1 MWYSTYNSYFI
12 YIWSNLPAPRSK
24 MAASFKMD
32 EFKVTNPNSE
42 IESGLISEL
51 QKLDL
56 TLNEARILLFLMTHG
71 NSTASDVSRH
81 TGIQRTETY
90 NYISTLLSKGVV
102 FSTFDRP
109 QKYYALPI
117 QEVIDCLVQTKQN
130 ALQAIA
136 EKKKGY
142 QEMVEAIV
150 SSTVV
155 LDSDKKESYQI
166 VMGENSINSK
176 IKRMLA
182 DAKEEVTILVTDRNL
197 VNFYHAEITDQ
208 MIQLTRK
215 GIRVKLRTPCKNA
228 TDYITAE
235 GEEGGKGGPS
245 PISLKT
251 TAKVVPVNFVL
262 VDNKDIILLLESNSF
277 KKSELCGFYTNNL
290 SMISVFRFIFDNLI

>member
-1 MWYSTYNSYFI
+1 
-12 YIWSNLPAPRSK
+12 

-32 EFKVTNPNSE
+32 EFKVSNPNSE
-42 IESGLISEL
+42 IENGLISEL

-109 QKYYALPI
+109 QKYYALSI
-117 QEVIDCLVQTKQN
+117 NEVIDCLVQTKQN

-155 LDSDKKESYQI
+155 QESDKKESYQI

-182 DAKEEVTILVTDRNL
+182 EAKEEVTILVTDRNL

-235 GEEGGKGGPS
+235 NEDGSKNTTS
-245 PISLKT
+245 PIALKT

>member
-1 MWYSTYNSYFI
+1 
-12 YIWSNLPAPRSK
+12 
-24 MAASFKMD
+24 MAAKMD
-32 EFKVTNPNSE
+32 EFKVSNPNVD
-42 IESGLISEL
+42 IENSLISEL

-90 NYISTLLSKGVV
+90 NYISTLLAKGVV

-109 QKYYALPI
+109 QKYYALQI
-117 QEVIDCLVQTKQN
+117 NEVIECLVQTKQN
-130 ALQAIA
+130 ALQSIA
-136 EKKKGY
+136 EKKKDY
-142 QEMVEAIV
+142 QEMVEAIL

-155 LDSDKKESYQI
+155 PDSDKKESYQI
-166 VMGENSINSK
+166 VMGENSINAK

-182 DAKEEVTILVTDRNL
+182 EAKEEVTVLVTDRNL
-197 VNFYHAEITDQ
+197 VNLYHAEITDQ
-208 MIQLTRK
+208 LIQMTSK
-215 GIRVKLRTPCKNA
+215 GVRVKLRTPCKNA
-228 TDYITAE
+228 NDYISADDKT
-235 GEEGGKGGPS
+235 S
-245 PISLKT
+245 ISLKT

>member
-1 MWYSTYNSYFI
+1 
-12 YIWSNLPAPRSK
+12 

-32 EFKVTNPNSE
+32 EFKVSNPNSE
-42 IESGLISEL
+42 IENSLISEL

-109 QKYYALPI
+109 QKYYSL
-117 QEVIDCLVQTKQN
+117 QMDEVIDCLVQTKQN
-130 ALQAIA
+130 ALQSIA
-136 EKKKGY
+136 EKKKGF
-142 QEMVEAIV
+142 QELVDTIV
-150 SSTVV
+150 SNTVV
-155 LDSDKKESYQI
+155 HESDKKESYQI

-208 MIQLTRK
+208 LIQLTSK

-228 TDYITAE
+228 TDYINGE
-235 GEEGGKGGPS
+235 NEEGRKAS
-245 PISLKT
+245 NAISLKT

>member
-1 MWYSTYNSYFI
+1 MS
-12 YIWSNLPAPRSK
+12 A
-24 MAASFKMD
+24 KMD
-32 EFKVTNPNSE
+32 EFKASNPNSE
-42 IESGLISEL
+42 IENTLIVEL

-56 TLNEARILLFLMTHG
+56 TLNEARILLFLMIHG
-71 NSTASDVSRH
+71 NATASDVSRH

-90 NYISTLLSKGVV
+90 NYISTLLAKGVV

-109 QKYYALPI
+109 QKYYALAI
-117 QEVIDCLVQTKQN
+117 NEVIDCLVQTKQN
-130 ALQAIA
+130 ALQSIT

-142 QEMVEAIV
+142 QEMVDSIV

-155 LDSDKKESYQI
+155 PESDKKESYQI
-166 VMGENSINSK
+166 VMGENSINAK

-208 MIQLTRK
+208 LIKMTTK

-228 TDYITAE
+228 NEYINPE
-235 GEEGGKGGPS
+235 DGDSGS
-245 PISLKT
+245 SSISLKT
-251 TAKVVPVNFVL
+251 TSKVVPVNFVL

>member
-1 MWYSTYNSYFI
+1 
-12 YIWSNLPAPRSK
+12 

-32 EFKVTNPNSE
+32 ELKVSNPYSE
-42 IESGLISEL
+42 VENGLIAEL

-130 ALQAIA
+130 ALQQIA
-136 EKKKGY
+136 EKKTGY
-142 QEMVEAIV
+142 QQMIDSIV
-150 SSTVV
+150 SNTVIQ
-155 LDSDKKESYQI
+155 DSDKKESYQI

-176 IKRMLA
+176 IKRMLE
-182 DAKEEVTILVTDRNL
+182 DAKEDVTILVTDRNL
-197 VNFYHAEITDQ
+197 VNFYHAEITDK
-208 MIQLTRK
+208 MIQLTSK

-235 GEEGGKGGPS
+235 NEDGGKS
-245 PISLKT
+245 TSTPISLKT

-262 VDNKDIILLLESNSF
+262 VDNKDIILLLESNSY

>member
-1 MWYSTYNSYFI
+1 MS
-12 YIWSNLPAPRSK
+12 A
-24 MAASFKMD
+24 KMD
-32 EFKVTNPNSE
+32 EFKLSNPHTE
-42 IESGLISEL
+42 IENTLVVEL

-56 TLNEARILLFLMTHG
+56 TLNEARILLFLMVHG
-71 NSTASDVSRH
+71 NATASDVSRH

-90 NYISTLLSKGVV
+90 NYISTLLAKGVV

-109 QKYYALPI
+109 QKYYALAI
-117 QEVIDCLVQTKQN
+117 NEVIDCLVQTKQN
-130 ALQAIA
+130 ALQSIT

-142 QEMVEAIV
+142 QEMVDSIV
-150 SSTVV
+150 SNTVV
-155 LDSDKKESYQI
+155 PESDKKESYQI
-166 VMGENSINSK
+166 VMGENSINAK

-208 MIQLTRK
+208 LMKLTTK

-228 TDYITAE
+228 NDYIIPE
-235 GEEGGKGGPS
+235 DS
-245 PISLKT
+245 DNQSSSISLKT
-251 TAKVVPVNFVL
+251 TSKVVPVNFVL
-262 VDNKDIILLLESNSF
+262 VDNKDIILLLESNSL

>member
-1 MWYSTYNSYFI
+1 
-12 YIWSNLPAPRSK
+12 
-24 MAASFKMD
+24 MAAKMD
-32 EFKVTNPNSE
+32 EFKVSNPNLD
-42 IESGLISEL
+42 IENSLITEL

-90 NYISTLLSKGVV
+90 NYISTLLAKGVV

-109 QKYYALPI
+109 QKYYALLI
-117 QEVIDCLVQTKQN
+117 NEVIECLVQTKQN
-130 ALQAIA
+130 ALQTIA
-136 EKKKGY
+136 EKKKDY
-142 QEMVEAIV
+142 QEMVEAIL
-150 SSTVV
+150 SSTIVA
-155 LDSDKKESYQI
+155 DSDKKESYQI
-166 VMGENSINSK
+166 VMGENSINAK

-182 DAKEEVTILVTDRNL
+182 EAKEEVTILVTDRNL
-197 VNFYHAEITDQ
+197 VNLYHAEITDQ
-208 MIQLTRK
+208 LIQLTGK

-228 TDYITAE
+228 NDYISTD
-235 GEEGGKGGPS
+235 GEKAS
-245 PISLKT
+245 ISLKT

-290 SMISVFRFIFDNLI
+290 SMISVFKFIFDNLI

>member
-1 MWYSTYNSYFI
+1 
-12 YIWSNLPAPRSK
+12 
-24 MAASFKMD
+24 MAAKMD
-32 EFKVTNPNSE
+32 EFKVSNPNVD
-42 IESGLISEL
+42 IENSLISEL

-90 NYISTLLSKGVV
+90 NYISTLLAKGVV

-109 QKYYALPI
+109 QKYYALQI
-117 QEVIDCLVQTKQN
+117 NEVIECLVQTKQN
-130 ALQAIA
+130 ALQSIA
-136 EKKKGY
+136 EKKKDY
-142 QEMVEAIV
+142 QEMVEAIL

-155 LDSDKKESYQI
+155 PDSDKKESYQI
-166 VMGENSINSK
+166 VMGENSINAK

-182 DAKEEVTILVTDRNL
+182 ETKEEVTVLVTDRNL
-197 VNFYHAEITDQ
+197 VNLYHAEITDQ
-208 MIQLTRK
+208 LIQLTSK
-215 GIRVKLRTPCKNA
+215 GVRVKLRTPCKNA
-228 TDYITAE
+228 NDYINADDKT
-235 GEEGGKGGPS
+235 S
-245 PISLKT
+245 ISLKT

>member
-1 MWYSTYNSYFI
+1 
-12 YIWSNLPAPRSK
+12 

-32 EFKVTNPNSE
+32 EFKVSNPNSE
-42 IESGLISEL
+42 IENSLISEL

-109 QKYYALPI
+109 QKYYSL
-117 QEVIDCLVQTKQN
+117 QMDEVIDCLVQTKQN
-130 ALQAIA
+130 ALQSIA
-136 EKKKGY
+136 EKKKGF
-142 QEMVEAIV
+142 QELVDTIV

-155 LDSDKKESYQI
+155 HESDKKESYQI

-208 MIQLTRK
+208 LIQLTSK

-228 TDYITAE
+228 TDYINGE
-235 GEEGGKGGPS
+235 NEEGRKKS
-245 PISLKT
+245 SAISLKT
-251 TAKVVPVNFVL
+251 TEKVVPVNFVL

>member
-1 MWYSTYNSYFI
+1 
-12 YIWSNLPAPRSK
+12 

-32 EFKVTNPNSE
+32 EFKVSNPNSE
-42 IESGLISEL
+42 IENSLISEL

-109 QKYYALPI
+109 QKYYSL
-117 QEVIDCLVQTKQN
+117 QMDEVIDCLVQTKQN
-130 ALQAIA
+130 ALQSIA
-136 EKKKGY
+136 EKKKGF
-142 QEMVEAIV
+142 QELVDTIV

-155 LDSDKKESYQI
+155 HESDKKESYQI

-208 MIQLTRK
+208 LIQLTSK

-228 TDYITAE
+228 TDYINGE
-235 GEEGGKGGPS
+235 NEEGRKKSS

-251 TAKVVPVNFVL
+251 TEKVVPVNFVL

>member
-1 MWYSTYNSYFI
+1 
-12 YIWSNLPAPRSK
+12 

-32 EFKVTNPNSE
+32 ELKVSNPYSE
-42 IESGLISEL
+42 VENGLIAEL

-130 ALQAIA
+130 ALQQIA

-142 QEMVEAIV
+142 QQMIDSIV
-150 SSTVV
+150 SNTVIQ
-155 LDSDKKESYQI
+155 DSDKKESYQI

-176 IKRMLA
+176 IKRMLEE
-182 DAKEEVTILVTDRNL
+182 AKEEVTILVTDRNL
-197 VNFYHAEITDQ
+197 VNFYHAEITDK
-208 MIQLTRK
+208 MIQLTSR
-215 GIRVKLRTPCKNA
+215 GVRVKLRTPCKNA

-235 GEEGGKGGPS
+235 GEDGSKS
-245 PISLKT
+245 STTPISLKT

-262 VDNKDIILLLESNSF
+262 VDNKDIILLLESNSY

>member
-1 MWYSTYNSYFI
+1 
-12 YIWSNLPAPRSK
+12 
-24 MAASFKMD
+24 
-32 EFKVTNPNSE
+32 
-42 IESGLISEL
+42 
-51 QKLDL
+51 
-56 TLNEARILLFLMTHG
+56 
-71 NSTASDVSRH
+71 
-81 TGIQRTETY
+81 
-90 NYISTLLSKGVV
+90 
-102 FSTFDRP
+102 
-109 QKYYALPI
+109 
-117 QEVIDCLVQTKQN
+117 N

>member
-1 MWYSTYNSYFI
+1 
-12 YIWSNLPAPRSK
+12 

-32 EFKVTNPNSE
+32 ELKVSNPYSE
-42 IESGLISEL
+42 VENGLIAEL

-130 ALQAIA
+130 ALQQIA
-136 EKKKGY
+136 EKKTGY
-142 QEMVEAIV
+142 QQMIDSIV
-150 SSTVV
+150 SNTVIQ
-155 LDSDKKESYQI
+155 DSDKKESYQI

-176 IKRMLA
+176 IKRMLE
-182 DAKEEVTILVTDRNL
+182 DAKEDVTILVTDRNL
-197 VNFYHAEITDQ
+197 VNFYHAEITDK
-208 MIQLTRK
+208 MIQLTSK

-235 GEEGGKGGPS
+235 NEDGGKS
-245 PISLKT
+245 TTTPISLKT

-262 VDNKDIILLLESNSF
+262 VDNKDIILLLESNSY

>member
-1 MWYSTYNSYFI
+1 
-12 YIWSNLPAPRSK
+12 
-24 MAASFKMD
+24 MAAKMD
-32 EFKVTNPNSE
+32 EFKVTNPNLD
-42 IESGLISEL
+42 IENSLIVEL

-90 NYISTLLSKGVV
+90 NYISTLLAKGVV

-117 QEVIDCLVQTKQN
+117 NEVIECLVQTKQN
-130 ALQAIA
+130 ALQTIA
-136 EKKKGY
+136 EKKKDY
-142 QEMVEAIV
+142 QEMVEAIL
-150 SSTVV
+150 SNTVV
-155 LDSDKKESYQI
+155 PESDKKESYQI

-176 IKRMLA
+176 IKRMVA
-182 DAKEEVTILVTDRNL
+182 EAKEEVTILVTDRNL
-197 VNFYHAEITDQ
+197 VNMYHAEITDQ
-208 MIQLTRK
+208 LIQLTSK
-215 GIRVKLRTPCKNA
+215 GVRVKLRTPCKNA
-228 TDYITAE
+228 NDYIGAE
-235 GEEGGKGGPS
+235 DKNA
-245 PISLKT
+245 ISLKT

-262 VDNKDIILLLESNSF
+262 VDNKDLILLLESNSF

>member
-1 MWYSTYNSYFI
+1 
-12 YIWSNLPAPRSK
+12 

>member
-1 MWYSTYNSYFI
+1 
-12 YIWSNLPAPRSK
+12 
-24 MAASFKMD
+24 MAAKMD
-32 EFKVTNPNSE
+32 EFKVSNPNMD
-42 IESGLISEL
+42 IENNLISEL

-71 NSTASDVSRH
+71 HSTASDVSRN

-90 NYISTLLSKGVV
+90 NYISTLLAKGVV

-117 QEVIDCLVQTKQN
+117 NEVIDCLVQTKQN
-130 ALQAIA
+130 ALQTIA
-136 EKKKGY
+136 EKKKDY
-142 QEMVEAIV
+142 QGMVEAIL

-155 LDSDKKESYQI
+155 PDSDKKESYQI
-166 VMGENSINSK
+166 VMGENSINAK

-182 DAKEEVTILVTDRNL
+182 EAKEEVTVLVTDRNL
-197 VNFYHAEITDQ
+197 VNLYHAEITDQ
-208 MIQLTRK
+208 LIQLTAK
-215 GIRVKLRTPCKNA
+215 GVRVKLRTPCKNA
-228 TDYITAE
+228 NDYLNTE
-235 GEEGGKGGPS
+235 DKTS
-245 PISLKT
+245 ISLKT

>member
-1 MWYSTYNSYFI
+1 MSATS
-12 YIWSNLPAPRSK
+12 
-24 MAASFKMD
+24 KMD
-32 EFKVTNPNSE
+32 EFKVSNPHSE
-42 IESGLISEL
+42 IENSLIVEL

-90 NYISTLLSKGVV
+90 NYISTLLAKGVV

-109 QKYYALPI
+109 QKYYALAI
-117 QEVIDCLVQTKQN
+117 NEVIDCLVQTKQN
-130 ALQAIA
+130 ALQTIT

-142 QEMVEAIV
+142 QEMIDAIV
-150 SSTVV
+150 NSTV
-155 LDSDKKESYQI
+155 LPESDKKESYQI
-166 VMGENSINSK
+166 VMGENSINAR

-182 DAKEEVTILVTDRNL
+182 EAKEEVTILVTDRNL

-208 MIQLTRK
+208 LIKLTSK

-228 TDYITAE
+228 NAYISSE
-235 GEEGGKGGPS
+235 DGENGAS

-251 TAKVVPVNFVL
+251 TSKVVPVNFVL

>member
-1 MWYSTYNSYFI
+1 
-12 YIWSNLPAPRSK
+12 
-24 MAASFKMD
+24 MAAKMD
-32 EFKVTNPNSE
+32 EFKVSNPNVD
-42 IESGLISEL
+42 IENSLVSEL

-90 NYISTLLSKGVV
+90 NYISTLLAKGVV

-109 QKYYALPI
+109 QKYYALQI
-117 QEVIDCLVQTKQN
+117 NEVIECLVQTKQN
-130 ALQAIA
+130 ALQSIA
-136 EKKKGY
+136 EKKKDY
-142 QEMVEAIV
+142 QEMVEAIL
-150 SSTVV
+150 SNTVV
-155 LDSDKKESYQI
+155 PDSDKKESYQI
-166 VMGENSINSK
+166 VMGENSINAK

-182 DAKEEVTILVTDRNL
+182 EAKEEVTVLVTDRNL
-197 VNFYHAEITDQ
+197 VNLYHAEITDQ
-208 MIQLTRK
+208 LIQLTSK
-215 GIRVKLRTPCKNA
+215 GVRVKLRTPCKNA
-228 TDYITAE
+228 NDYISADDKT
-235 GEEGGKGGPS
+235 S
-245 PISLKT
+245 ISLKT

>member
-1 MWYSTYNSYFI
+1 
-12 YIWSNLPAPRSK
+12 

-32 EFKVTNPNSE
+32 EFKVSNPNSE
-42 IESGLISEL
+42 IENSLISEL

-109 QKYYALPI
+109 QKYYSL
-117 QEVIDCLVQTKQN
+117 QMDEVIDCLVQTKQN
-130 ALQAIA
+130 ALQSIA
-136 EKKKGY
+136 EKKKGF
-142 QEMVEAIV
+142 QELVDTIV

-155 LDSDKKESYQI
+155 HESDKKESYQI

-208 MIQLTRK
+208 LIQLTSK

-228 TDYITAE
+228 TDYINGE
-235 GEEGGKGGPS
+235 NEEGRKKSS

-251 TAKVVPVNFVL
+251 TEKVVPVNFVL

-277 KKSELCGFYTNNL
+277 KKSELCGFYTNNV